1 MSRTIRRTY
10 KGEPVRD
17 GQWTARCPEGHD
29 CTWCGPAASLPYKVA
44 RRSRDVEVDE
54 PQVRTPAWYVAE
66 QVEWMWDALD
76 LDDWYGWSLDDSLY
90 WMGLTWNVV
99 LMKDAD
105 CPCGLC
111 VELEDEAFD
120 AWASIDSMTFGLDG
134 TPVEDDHEVQV
145 RHCRDCGFPLRDGRC
160 VLSGR
165 PANVR
170 AAFAVAA

>member
-44 RRSRDVEVDE
+44 RRSRDVELEYE
-54 PQVRTPAWYVAE
+54 PQVRTPAWHVAE
-66 QVEWMWDALD
+66 QVEWMWDSLEYESW
-76 LDDWYGWSLDDSLY
+76 WYGWSLDDSLW
-90 WMGLTWNVV
+90 WMGLSWGPTLVSV
-99 LMKDAD
+99 
-105 CPCGLC
+105 
-111 VELEDEAFD
+111 
-120 AWASIDSMTFGLDG
+120 DSYTDY
-134 TPVEDDHEVQV
+134 EDDEWLFDEEQTWDAFTWVDGAPVDVIEEVQV

>member
-29 CTWCGPAASLPYKVA
+29 CTWCGPAASLPYKNA
-44 RRSRDVEVDE
+44 RADRSRDVEVDE
-54 PQVRTPAWYVAE
+54 PQVRTPGWFVAE
-66 QVEWMWDALD
+66 QVEWMWDALEWD
-76 LDDWYGWSLDDSLY
+76 DDWYGWTLDDWLWSNCLSWGPALVADY
-90 WMGLTWNVV
+90 SWTDYQDADDLSYEEATWDALTWV
-99 LMKDAD
+99 
-105 CPCGLC
+105 
-111 VELEDEAFD
+111 
-120 AWASIDSMTFGLDG
+120 DG
-134 TPVEDDHEVQV
+134 APVDVIEEVQV